1 MLNEYYERHEGAKQ
15 TNENAAARLSPP
27 HQACPDAGAFP
38 RCDCEKAILCNQ
50 ARVSLC
56 EAQLFCGAVERFICE
71 LNKAKNICE
80 LKMIVESVNGFLTA
94 SAEKERALAEII
106 RATRIS
112 DSSPDCGSP
121 DCI

>member
-1 MLNEYYERHEGAKQ
+1 MLNEYCERREGAKQ
-15 TNENAAARLSPP
+15 TNENAAARPSPP
-27 HQACPDAGAFP
+27 HQACPDADAFS

-50 ARVSLC
+50 ARVEPLR
-56 EAQLFCGAVERFICE
+56 GAAVLRRRGAFHLRAEQGKKHMRTQDE
-71 LNKAKNICE
+71 
-80 LKMIVESVNGFLTA
+80 VESVNGFLTA